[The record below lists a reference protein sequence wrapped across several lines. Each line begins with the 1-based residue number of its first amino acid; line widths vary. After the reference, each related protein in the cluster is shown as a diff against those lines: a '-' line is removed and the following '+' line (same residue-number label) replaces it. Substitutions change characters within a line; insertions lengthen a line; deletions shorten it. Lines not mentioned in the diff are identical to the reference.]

1 MLFCTKFYSM
11 KANISGIRKTYSKR
25 KLLEIDAP
33 ADPLLLF
40 EKWWKQAIAAG
51 IEELN
56 AMTLATASSDGT
68 PSARIVLLKDVSK
81 SGFSFF
87 TNYDSYKGMQLA
99 ENPKACLVIFWSDME
114 RQIRITGLVE
124 KLDDA
129 SNDEYFHSRPFA
141 SKVGALVSFQS
152 RVIKNRNSLDKR
164 FNRLKK
170 QLKGKEVPRPSSW
183 GGYLVKPVII
193 EFWQGRPGRLHD
205 RLQYTLKEN
214 GKWKRERLSP

>member
-1 MLFCTKFYSM
+1 M
-11 KANISGIRKTYSKR
+11 KANISAIRKTYSKR
-25 KLLEIDAP
+25 KLLEINAP
-33 ADPLLLF
+33 ADPLVLF
-40 EKWWKQAIAAG
+40 EKWWKQALAAEV
-51 IEELN
+51 EELN
-56 AMTLATASSDGT
+56 AMTLATASADGT

-81 SGFSFF
+81 RGFTFF
-87 TNYDSYKGMQLA
+87 SNYDSYKGMQLA
-99 ENPKACLVIFWSDME
+99 ENPKACLVIFWRHLE
-114 RQIRITGLVE
+114 RQIRITGIVE

-141 SKVGALVSFQS
+141 SQVGALASFQS
-152 RVIKNRNSLDKR
+152 RVIKNRKSLDKR